1 MSDPITSLHYAPNAN
16 IVNNI
21 YAPELSGFN
30 LADISSA
37 GELPYLPAGVE
48 ALAWFGMTGGVT
60 DAFKAAVNSYV
71 GATNLSASTSRISPI
86 RRPRP
91 PPPTSRRKPI
101 IFTRPCRA

>member
-21 YAPELSGFN
+21 YAPGAVGFN

-71 GATNLSASTSRISPI
+71 GATNLFGIYLADEPDPSTTPAARD
-86 RRPRP
+86 
-91 PPPTSRRKPI
+91 
-101 IFTRPCRA
+101 